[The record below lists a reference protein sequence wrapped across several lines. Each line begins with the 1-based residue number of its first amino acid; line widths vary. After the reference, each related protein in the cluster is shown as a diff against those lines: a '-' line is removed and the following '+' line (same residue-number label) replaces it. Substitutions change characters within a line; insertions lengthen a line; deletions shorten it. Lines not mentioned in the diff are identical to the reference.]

1 MSKNILED
9 RIERL
14 RKKMAESGI
23 DTVMICSDENRRY
36 LSGYTGKDGSYDESA
51 GILVITGKDLVLACD
66 PRYDQ
71 QAEQEAPLYSVVC
84 YKKRLPEELP
94 GILES
99 VGARKVGVEDA
110 RLTLK
115 DYNEFIHGIEQ
126 SDLGAEIVP
135 CSGLF
140 KDLRIRKD
148 DTEVDLIRKALK
160 IAETS
165 FLQFKE
171 TIKEGMDEKQAAW
184 TLEKRMRENGA
195 ESLSFDVIAASGPQS
210 ALPHAIPGEKRFEA
224 GEPLLFD
231 FGAKVDGYCSDT
243 TRTLIMGRTEP
254 QFEEVYHT
262 VFEAQKQAVEA
273 IKPGIKA
280 SQADAV
286 AREYIDSTKF
296 TGKFGHSLGH
306 GVGIAIH
313 EAPRLSRLDET
324 VLEAGMVVTVEP
336 GIYIPG
342 WGGIRLENM
351 ILVTENG
358 AEVLN
363 ETGYGDYLIQ

>member
-14 RKKMAESGI
+14 RKKLAESKI
-23 DTVMICSDENRRY
+23 DTAMICSDENREY

-51 GILVITGKDLVLACD
+51 GILVITEKDLILACD
-66 PRYDQ
+66 PRYDR

-84 YKKRLPEELP
+84 YKKRLSEELP

-99 VGARKVGVEDA
+99 VGARKVGVEDE

-115 DYNEFIHGIEQ
+115 NYNEFIHT
-126 SDLGAEIVP
+126 LGRNDIAAELLPSSEI
-135 CSGLF
+135 F

-148 DTEVDLIRKALK
+148 EKETGLIRKALK
-160 IAETS
+160 VAETS
-165 FLQFKE
+165 FLQFRE
-171 TIKEGMDEKQAAW
+171 TIQQGMTEKQAAW
-184 TLEKRMRENGA
+184 TLEKLMRENGA
-195 ESLSFDVIAASGPQS
+195 ESLSFDVIAASGPRS
-210 ALPHAIPGEKRFEA
+210 ALPHAIPGEKTFEA

-243 TRTLIMGRTEP
+243 SRTLIMGHTEP
-254 QFEEVYHT
+254 RFEEVYHT
-262 VFEAQKQAVEA
+262 VFEAQKQAVDA
-273 IKPGIKA
+273 IRPGIKA
-280 SQADAV
+280 SDVDAV

-324 VLEAGMVVTVEP
+324 ILEAGMVVTVEP
-336 GIYIPG
+336 GIYLPG

-351 ILVTENG
+351 ILVTEDG
-358 AEVLN
+358 ACVLN
-363 ETGYGDYLIQ
+363 ETGYKDYLIK

>member
-14 RKKMAESGI
+14 RKKMTESGI
-23 DTVMICSDENRRY
+23 DTVMIFSDENREY

-51 GILVITGKDLVLACD
+51 GILTITSDDLILACD
-66 PRYDQ
+66 PRFDR

-84 YKKRLPEELP
+84 YKKRLSQELP

-110 RLTLK
+110 RLTVK
-115 DYNEFIHGIEQ
+115 HYNEITSEIQ
-126 SDLGAEIVP
+126 QKDLHVEILP
-135 CSGLF
+135 CNSLF
-140 KDLRIRKD
+140 KNLRIRKD
-148 DTEVDLIRKALK
+148 DTEVALIRKALK

-171 TIKEGMDEKQAAW
+171 TIKEGMEEKQAAW
-184 TLEKRMRENGA
+184 ILEKLMRENGA
-195 ESLSFDVIAASGPQS
+195 QSLSFDVIASSGSQS
-210 ALPHAIPGEKRFEA
+210 ALPHAIPGEKTFEP

-243 TRTLIMGRTEP
+243 TRTLIMGHKEP
-254 QFEEVYHT
+254 QFEEVYQT

-280 SQADAV
+280 SEVDAV

-313 EAPRLSRLDET
+313 EAPRLSRFDDT
-324 VLEAGMVVTVEP
+324 ILEPGMVVTVEP
-336 GIYIPG
+336 GIYIPE

-351 ILVTENG
+351 ILVTEDG
-358 AEVLN
+358 ACVLN
-363 ETGYGDYLIQ
+363 ETGYEDYLIQ

>member
-14 RKKMAESGI
+14 RKKMAESQV
-23 DTVMICSDENRRY
+23 DTVMICSDENREY

-51 GILVITGKDLVLACD
+51 GILVVTSDELILACD
-66 PRYDQ
+66 PRFDR

-84 YKKRLPEELP
+84 YKKRLSQELP

-110 RLTLK
+110 RMTVK
-115 DYNEFIHGIEQ
+115 NFNEITRELQQRDSGVE
-126 SDLGAEIVP
+126 LLP
-135 CSGLF
+135 CNGLF
-140 KDLRIRKD
+140 KDLRLRKD
-148 DTEVDLIRKALK
+148 DTEVALIRKALK

-165 FLQFKE
+165 FLQFRE
-171 TIKEGMDEKQAAW
+171 TIQEGQTEKQAAW
-184 TLEKRMRENGA
+184 TLEKLMRENGA
-195 ESLSFDVIAASGPQS
+195 QSLSFDVIAASGSQS
-210 ALPHAIPGEKRFEA
+210 ALPHAIPGEKTFEP

-243 TRTLIMGRTEP
+243 TRTLIMGHTEP
-254 QFEEVYHT
+254 RFEDVFHT
-262 VFEAQKQAVEA
+262 VFEAQKKAVEA
-273 IKPGIKA
+273 IRPGIKA
-280 SQADAV
+280 SDVDAV

-296 TGKFGHSLGH
+296 EGKFGHSLGH

-324 VLEAGMVVTVEP
+324 ILETGMVVTVEP
-336 GIYIPG
+336 GIYIPE

-351 ILVTENG
+351 ILVTEDG

-363 ETGYGDYLIQ
+363 ETGYGNYLIQ